1 MQLQWIPAQQVQS
14 KEAFLLLAAACKH
27 NKGGATSASNS
38 TTTNNTSGAA
48 EQLSGT
54 CFLVE
59 TPALVASALSEVSS
73 AFFDGNKDIALQ
85 LFEAVKKN
93 VFALVDGILVAQK
106 TACISRLG
114 DLFTEI
120 EWLLHDKPVRS
131 FLYYKDQIVCTGA
144 VLGSALLHHFLLE
157 EGIDNEFLDV
167 RDCIVASDE
176 FGGASVI
183 EDISLKRLQQTINV
197 GSTIVTQAG
206 IGATDQNENAMLT
219 EAGTIWLQRTLTGL

>member
-14 KEAFLLLAAACKH
+14 KEAFLIIAEAYRAA
-27 NKGGATSASNS
+27 NTASI
-38 TTTNNTSGAA
+38 SGIA

-59 TPALVASALSEVSS
+59 TPALMASSLSEVSS

-93 VFALVDGILVAQK
+93 VFAVVDGILVAQK

-176 FGGASVI
+176 FGGAIVI
-183 EDISLKRLQQTINV
+183 EDISLKRLQHTINA
-197 GSTIVTQAG
+197 GSIIVTQAG

>member
-14 KEAFLLLAAACKH
+14 KEAFLKIAEAYRAA
-27 NKGGATSASNS
+27 
-38 TTTNNTSGAA
+38 NTAVNSGAA
-48 EQLSGT
+48 KQLSGT

-59 TPALVASALSEVSS
+59 TPALIQSALSEVSS

-93 VFALVDGILVAQK
+93 VFALADALLVDQK
-106 TACISRLG
+106 TACTSRLG

-157 EGIDNEFLDV
+157 EGVDNEFLDI

-183 EDISLKRLQQTINV
+183 EDISLKRLQQTIHTTRV
-197 GSTIVTQAG
+197 IVTQAG
-206 IGATDQNENAMLT
+206 IGATDQNENARLT
-219 EAGTIWLQRTLTGL
+219 EAGNWWLKDMLTGL

>member
-14 KEAFLLLAAACKH
+14 KEAFLILAAACKQ
-27 NKGGATSASNS
+27 NQGGTTAASNS
-38 TTTNNTSGAA
+38 ATTHNT
-48 EQLSGT
+48 SGT

-59 TPALVASALSEVSS
+59 TPALIQSALSEVSS

-93 VFALVDGILVAQK
+93 VFALVDGILVDQK
-106 TACISRLG
+106 TACASRLG

-157 EGIDNEFLDV
+157 QGIDNEFLDV

-176 FGGASVI
+176 FGGAGVI
-183 EDISLKRLQQTINV
+183 EDVSFKRLQQTINA
-197 GSTIVTQAG
+197 GSIIVTQAG

>member
-14 KEAFLLLAAACKH
+14 KEAFLILAAACKQ
-27 NKGGATSASNS
+27 NQGGTTSASNS
-38 TTTNNTSGAA
+38 VTTDNT
-48 EQLSGT
+48 SGT

-59 TPALVASALSEVSS
+59 TPALLESALSEVSS

-85 LFEAVKKN
+85 LFEAVKQR
-93 VFALVDGILVAQK
+93 VFSLADALLSDQK
-106 TACISRLG
+106 QSCNLRLG

-120 EWLLHDKPVRS
+120 EWLLHDKPVRA

-144 VLGSALLHHFLLE
+144 VLGSALVHHFLLE
-157 EGIDNEFLDV
+157 QGVANEFLDV

-176 FGGASVI
+176 FGGADVI
-183 EDISLKRLQQTINV
+183 EDITLKRLQQTINA

-206 IGATDQNENAMLT
+206 IGATDQNENAKLT
-219 EAGTIWLQRTLTGL
+219 EAGNDWLKNVLTVL

>member
-14 KEAFLLLAAACKH
+14 KEAFLILAAACKQ
-27 NKGGATSASNS
+27 NASGTTAASNS
-38 TTTNNTSGAA
+38 ATTDNT
-48 EQLSGT
+48 SGT

-59 TPALVASALSEVSS
+59 TPALIESALSEVSS
-73 AFFDGNKDIALQ
+73 AFFDGNKDIAIQ

-93 VFALVDGILVAQK
+93 VFALVDGMLVDQK
-106 TACISRLG
+106 AACISRLG

-120 EWLLHDKPVRS
+120 EWLLHDKPVRA

-144 VLGSALLHHFLLE
+144 VLASALLHHFLLE
-157 EGIDNEFLDV
+157 AGIDNEFLDV

-183 EDISLKRLQQTINV
+183 EDMSLKRLQQTINA
-197 GSTIVTQAG
+197 GSIIVTQAG

-219 EAGTIWLQRTLTGL
+219 EAGSIWLQRALTGL

>member
-14 KEAFLLLAAACKH
+14 KEAFLKIAAD
-27 NKGGATSASNS
+27 SNS
-38 TTTNNTSGAA
+38 TN
-48 EQLSGT
+48 T

-59 TPALVASALSEVSS
+59 TPALMASALSEVSS

-157 EGIDNEFLDV
+157 VGVDNEFLDI

-183 EDISLKRLQQTINV
+183 EDVSYKRLQQTINA
-197 GSTIVTQAG
+197 GSIIVTQAG

-219 EAGTIWLQRTLTGL
+219 KAGTIWLQRTLTGL

>member
-1 MQLQWIPAQQVQS
+1 MQLKWITPQQIQS
-14 KEAFLLLAAACKH
+14 KEAFLNIVTAYHVIRTAAAS
-27 NKGGATSASNS
+27 NIGAAFDSKDS
-38 TTTNNTSGAA
+38 TTQHSNA
-48 EQLSGT
+48 T

-59 TPALVASALSEVSS
+59 TPALIESALSEVPS

-93 VFALVDGILVAQK
+93 VFALVDTLLVDQK
-106 TACISRLG
+106 EACISRLG

-157 EGIDNEFLDV
+157 QGIDNEFLDI

-183 EDISLKRLQQTINV
+183 EDISLKRLQQTINA
-197 GSTIVTQAG
+197 GTIVVTQAG
-206 IGATDQNENAMLT
+206 IGATDQNENARLIEASNDWLKNALT
-219 EAGTIWLQRTLTGL
+219 DL

>member
-14 KEAFLLLAAACKH
+14 KEAFLKIAAD
-27 NKGGATSASNS
+27 SNS
-38 TTTNNTSGAA
+38 TN
-48 EQLSGT
+48 T

-59 TPALVASALSEVSS
+59 TPALMASALSEVSS

-93 VFALVDGILVAQK
+93 VFAVVDGILVAQK

-176 FGGASVI
+176 FGGAIVI
-183 EDISLKRLQQTINV
+183 EDISLKRLQQTINAD
-197 GSTIVTQAG
+197 SIIVTQAG

>member
-14 KEAFLLLAAACKH
+14 KEAFLILAAACKQ
-27 NKGGATSASNS
+27 NASGITASSNS
-38 TTTNNTSGAA
+38 ATADNTG
-48 EQLSGT
+48 GT

-59 TPALVASALSEVSS
+59 TPALMESALSEVSS

-93 VFALVDGILVAQK
+93 VFALVDDILVDQK
-106 TACISRLG
+106 SACHARLG

-120 EWLLHDKPVRS
+120 EWLLHDKPVRA

-144 VLGSALLHHFLLE
+144 VLASALLHHFLLE
-157 EGIDNEFLDV
+157 AGIDNEFLDV

-183 EDISLKRLQQTINV
+183 EDMSLKRLQQTINA
-197 GSTIVTQAG
+197 GSIIVTQAG

-219 EAGTIWLQRTLTGL
+219 EAGSRWLQRAITGL

>member
-14 KEAFLLLAAACKH
+14 KEAFLKIAEAYQVA
-27 NKGGATSASNS
+27 NTASI
-38 TTTNNTSGAA
+38 SGAA

-59 TPALVASALSEVSS
+59 TPALIQSALSEVSS

-93 VFALVDGILVAQK
+93 VFALADALLVDQK
-106 TACISRLG
+106 TACASRLG

-157 EGIDNEFLDV
+157 EGVDNEFLDI

-183 EDISLKRLQQTINV
+183 EDISLKRLQQTINA
-197 GSTIVTQAG
+197 GSIIVTQAG

>member
-1 MQLQWIPAQQVQS
+1 
-14 KEAFLLLAAACKH
+14 
-27 NKGGATSASNS
+27 
-38 TTTNNTSGAA
+38 
-48 EQLSGT
+48 
-54 CFLVE
+54 VE
-59 TPALVASALSEVSS
+59 TPALIQSALSEVSS

-93 VFALVDGILVAQK
+93 VFALADALLVDQK
-106 TACISRLG
+106 TACTSRLG

-157 EGIDNEFLDV
+157 EGVDNEFLDI

-183 EDISLKRLQQTINV
+183 EDISLKRLQQTINA
-197 GSTIVTQAG
+197 GSIIVTQAG

>member
-1 MQLQWIPAQQVQS
+1 MQLQWIPAQQTQS
-14 KEAFLLLAAACKH
+14 KESFLNIVADH
-27 NKGGATSASNS
+27 NGGA
-38 TTTNNTSGAA
+38 
-48 EQLSGT
+48 T

-59 TPALVASALSEVSS
+59 TPALIESALSEVSS

-93 VFALVDGILVAQK
+93 VFTLVDGILSDQK
-106 TACISRLG
+106 TACNSRLG

-120 EWLLHDKPVRS
+120 EWLLHDKPVRT

-157 EGIDNEFLDV
+157 EGIDNEFLDI

-183 EDISLKRLQQTINV
+183 EDISLKRLQQNINA
-197 GSTIVTQAG
+197 GSIIVTQAG
-206 IGATDQNENAMLT
+206 IAATDQNENAMLT

>member
-1 MQLQWIPAQQVQS
+1 MQLQWIPAQQIQS
-14 KEAFLLLAAACKH
+14 KEAFLNIIAAYQA
-27 NKGGATSASNS
+27 ATNASISGTTPALNS
-38 TTTNNTSGAA
+38 TTTHNTN
-48 EQLSGT
+48 GT

-59 TPALVASALSEVSS
+59 TPALIQSALTEVSS

-85 LFEAVKKN
+85 LFEAVKKS
-93 VFALVDGILVAQK
+93 VFGLADSLLVHQK
-106 TACISRLG
+106 TACNSRLG

-157 EGIDNEFLDV
+157 EGVDNEFLDV

-183 EDISLKRLQQTINV
+183 EDISLKRLQQTINA
-197 GSTIVTQAG
+197 GSIVVTQAG
-206 IGATDQNENAMLT
+206 IGATDQNENAILT

>member
-1 MQLQWIPAQQVQS
+1 MQLQWITAQQVQS
-14 KEAFLLLAAACKH
+14 KESFLLLAAACKY
-27 NKGGATSASNS
+27 NKGGTTSASNS
-38 TTTNNTSGAA
+38 TTTNITSGAA

-93 VFALVDGILVAQK
+93 VFALVDDILVDQK

-157 EGIDNEFLDV
+157 QGVDNEFLDV
-167 RDCIVASDE
+167 RDCIVASDQ

-219 EAGTIWLQRTLTGL
+219 EAGTIWLQKTLTGL